1 MTITAHDAV
10 DTMLGASPGSSLDQL
25 RRRRPVTRE
34 NTQASYLAL
43 FQPDGHGDV
52 NLAERFAVAVFVAA
66 LHGND
71 EATAFYEQGLR
82 EAGGDDGRHTAV
94 LEAAASGAA
103 LGPYGDYR
111 ESGLKGESRPGLRWS
126 APPKIGATLGAR
138 LTAALEH
145 AHLLV
150 FRPRESSPGAL
161 TALVQAGWSTTG
173 IVTLSQLVA
182 FLAYQL
188 RIVAGLQLLAATLP
202 APAIAQIAQPAN
214 AQPADANTVRIGS

>member
-10 DTMLGASPGSSLDQL
+10 DTILGASPGSPLDQL

-43 FQPDGHGDV
+43 FQPDGSGDV
-52 NLAERFAVAVFVAA
+52 DRTERFAVAVFVAA
-66 LHGND
+66 LHGNS
-71 EATAFYEQGLR
+71 EATAFYERGLK
-82 EAGGDDGRHTAV
+82 EAGADDSLHAAV
-94 LEAAASGAA
+94 LDAAASGAA

-111 ESGLKGESRPGLRWS
+111 ESGLKNESRPGLRWS
-126 APPKIGATLGAR
+126 VPPAIGAGLGPR
-138 LTAALEH
+138 LSAALEQ

-150 FRPRESSPGAL
+150 FRPRESSPRAL
-161 TALVQAGWSTTG
+161 TSLVQAGWSTTG

-188 RIVAGLQLLAATLP
+188 RIVSGLRLLAAVLP
-202 APAIAQIAQPAN
+202 APATELHAPAQNANPAEAQS
-214 AQPADANTVRIGS
+214 VRIGS

>member
-10 DTMLGASPGSSLDQL
+10 DTILGASPGSSLDLL

-43 FQPDGHGDV
+43 FEPDGHGDV
-52 NLAERFAVAVFVAA
+52 NLTERFAVAVFVAA
-66 LHGND
+66 LHGNG
-71 EATAFYEQGLR
+71 EATAFYEQGLK
-82 EAGGDDGRHTAV
+82 ESGADDSLHSAV
-94 LEAAASGAA
+94 LKAAAAAAA

-111 ESGLKGESRPGLRWS
+111 ESGLRSENRPGLRWS
-126 APPKIGATLGAR
+126 APPAIVTLLGAR
-138 LTAALEH
+138 LSAALEH

-150 FRPRESSPGAL
+150 FRPRESSPAAL
-161 TALVQAGWSTTG
+161 TLLVQAGWSTTG

-188 RIVAGLQLLAATLP
+188 RVVSGLQLLAAELP
-202 APAIAQIAQPAN
+202 ATVTAQKANPAHTK
-214 AQPADANTVRIGS
+214 TVRTGS